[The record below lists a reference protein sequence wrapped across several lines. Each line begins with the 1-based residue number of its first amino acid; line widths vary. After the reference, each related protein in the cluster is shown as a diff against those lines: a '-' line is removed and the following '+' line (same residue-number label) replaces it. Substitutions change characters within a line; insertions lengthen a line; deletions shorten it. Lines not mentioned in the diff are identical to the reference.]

1 MQITETNAD
10 GLKHEFKVTI
20 GADDIARR
28 VETRLNEIG
37 RQVKLPGFRPGK
49 VPITVLKKRYG
60 PSVMGEVIERAVND
74 SSSEA
79 MREHKLRPALQPKVE
94 IVSFNEGTD
103 LEYKLAVE
111 VLPEFQP
118 MDFAELKLERLRPE
132 VPDQEIDAALERM
145 AKQQRKDE
153 KVDRAAANGDIVVI
167 DFVGSI
173 EGAEFPGG
181 SAKGHRLELGSGSFI
196 PGFEE
201 QLVGAKAGEHR
212 DVTVD
217 FPADYGAQD
226 LAGKQ
231 AKFAV
236 DVSDVRG
243 LLPQPI
249 DDTLGEA
256 VGMENLQALRDAVRA
271 QIEREY
277 AGIAQ
282 QRLKRQ
288 LLDRLAERHEF
299 PVPQGMVDIELDVI
313 WKQFEAERER
323 AKQAGAAQPEEAQS
337 DDEIKAEYRAIAERR
352 VRLGLLLSEVGRN
365 NNIQVT
371 QDEINRALG
380 EEMRRYP
387 GHERQ
392 VMEYYRKQP
401 GAVDNLRAPLFE
413 NKVVDY
419 ILEIAEVTDRSVSPS
434 ELLKDEEDEEDAAGA
449 AEEKSAT
456 AEKKEEPAKAK
467 KRAARKES

>member
-1 MQITETNAD
+1 MQITETNAE
-10 GLKHEFKVTI
+10 GLKREFKVTI

-111 VLPEFQP
+111 VLPEFVP
-118 MDFAELKLERLRPE
+118 MNFAELKLERLRPD
-132 VPDQEIDAALERM
+132 VPDQEIDSALERM

-153 KVDRAAANGDIVVI
+153 PVDRAAATGDIVVI
-167 DFVGSI
+167 DFKGSI
-173 EGAEFPGG
+173 EGTEFPGG

-201 QLVGAKAGEHR
+201 QLVGAKPGEHR
-212 DVTVD
+212 DVTVN

-236 DVSDVRG
+236 DIGEVRG

-249 DDTLGEA
+249 DDTLAEA

-271 QIEREY
+271 QIERDY

-288 LLDRLAERHEF
+288 LLDRLAERHGF

-323 AKQAGAAQPEEAQS
+323 AKQGGAAQPEDAQS

-371 QDEINRALG
+371 QEEINRALG
-380 EEMRRYP
+380 QEMRRYP

-401 GAVDNLRAPLFE
+401 GAIDNLRAPIFE

-419 ILEIAEVTDRSVSPS
+419 ILEIAEVTDRSVPPS
-434 ELLKDEEDEEDAAGA
+434 ELLKDEDEEEEGEAVAADDKS
-449 AEEKSAT
+449 EK
-456 AEKKEEPAKAK
+456 AEKDKPAKAK

>member
-1 MQITETNAD
+1 MQITETNAE

-20 GADDIARR
+20 GAADIARR
-28 VETRLNEIG
+28 VESRLHEIG
-37 RQVKLPGFRPGK
+37 RQVRLPGFRPGK
-49 VPITVLKKRYG
+49 VPLTVLKKRYG

-111 VLPEFQP
+111 VLPEFVP
-118 MDFAELKLERLRPE
+118 MNFAELKLERLRPE

-153 KVDRAAANGDIVVI
+153 PVDRAAATGDIVVI

-173 EGAEFPGG
+173 DGTQFPGG
-181 SAKGHRLELGSGSFI
+181 SAQGHRLELGSGSFI

-201 QLVGAKAGEHR
+201 QLYGAKAGEHR
-212 DVTVD
+212 DVTVN
-217 FPADYGAQD
+217 FPADYAAQD
-226 LAGKQ
+226 LAGKT
-231 AKFAV
+231 ASFAV
-236 DVSDVRG
+236 DVKEVRG

-249 DDTLGEA
+249 DDSLAEA

-271 QIEREY
+271 QIERDY

-323 AKQAGAAQPEEAQS
+323 AKQAGAAQPEEGQS

-365 NNIQVT
+365 NNITVT
-371 QDEINRALG
+371 QEEINRALG

-392 VMEYYRKQP
+392 VMEFYRKQA
-401 GAVDNLRAPLFE
+401 GALDNLRAPIFE

-419 ILEIAEVTDRSVSPS
+419 ILEIAEVTDRSVAPS
-434 ELLKDEEDEEDAAGA
+434 ELLKEEEDEEGEATAAA
-449 AEEKSAT
+449 ADK
-456 AEKKEEPAKAK
+456 AEKKEKPAKTK
-467 KRAARKES
+467 KRAARKDS

>member
-1 MQITETNAD
+1 MQITETNAE

-20 GADDIARR
+20 GAADIARR
-28 VETRLNEIG
+28 VESRLHEIG
-37 RQVKLPGFRPGK
+37 RQVRLPGFRPGK
-49 VPITVLKKRYG
+49 VPLTVLKKRYG

-79 MREHKLRPALQPKVE
+79 MREHTLRPALQPKVE

-111 VLPEFQP
+111 VLPEFVP
-118 MDFAELKLERLRPE
+118 MNFAELKLERLRPE

-153 KVDRAAANGDIVVI
+153 PVDRAAATGDIIVI

-173 EGAEFPGG
+173 DGAQFPGG
-181 SAKGHRLELGSGSFI
+181 SAQGHRLELGSGSFI

-212 DVTVD
+212 DVTVN

-226 LAGKQ
+226 LAGKT
-231 AKFAV
+231 ASFAV
-236 DVSDVRG
+236 DVKEVRG

-249 DDTLGEA
+249 DDSLAEA

-271 QIEREY
+271 QIERDY

-323 AKQAGAAQPEEAQS
+323 AKQGGAAQPEEGQS
-337 DDEIKAEYRAIAERR
+337 DEEIKAEYRAIAERR

-365 NNIQVT
+365 NNITVT
-371 QDEINRALG
+371 QEEINRALG

-392 VMEYYRKQP
+392 VMEFYRKQA
-401 GAVDNLRAPLFE
+401 GALDNLRAPIFE

-419 ILEIAEVTDRSVSPS
+419 ILEIAEVTDRSVPPS
-434 ELLKDEEDEEDAAGA
+434 ELLKEEEDEEG
-449 AEEKSAT
+449 EAT
-456 AEKKEEPAKAK
+456 AAAADKKEKPAKTK